1 MVGDVLVSCY
11 VGRGYSSL
19 NSGALIVI
27 EGIDGAGKTS
37 VSKEVVSKLND
48 LGIKAVY
55 TYEPYTPFI
64 VEIMS
69 KYWDEL
75 DPIMQTL
82 LMTADRYY
90 HIKNVILPYI
100 QQGFTVVSDRYYY
113 STLAYQGAQGVDI
126 NWILTLNNFIIK
138 PTIAIYLDVEPTVG
152 LSRKKYSTTKI
163 RQLESDLELI
173 RRARDIYLNLVTRG
187 ELLLVNA
194 MTDFKVVVNEVLEAI
209 LKRLSRP
216 TTS

>member
-1 MVGDVLVSCY
+1 MWVSYY
-11 VGRGYSSL
+11 VVRGYSSL
-19 NSGALIVI
+19 SDGVLIVI
-27 EGIDGAGKTS
+27 EGIDGARKTS
-37 VSKEVVSKLND
+37 VAKEVVSRLNG
-48 LGIKAVY
+48 LGVKTVY

-64 VEIMS
+64 VEVMS

-90 HIKNVILPYI
+90 HVRKVITPYI

-126 NWILTLNNFIIK
+126 NWILTLNNFVIK
-138 PTIAIYLDVEPTVG
+138 PTIAIYLDVEPIVG
-152 LSRKKYSTTKI
+152 LSRKKSSTTRIK
-163 RQLESDLELI
+163 QLESDLELI
-173 RRARDIYLNLVTRG
+173 SKARDIYLNLVTRG

-194 MTDFKVVVNEVLEAI
+194 MADLKVVVDEVFKVI
-209 LKRLSRP
+209 LKYLSKP
-216 TTS
+216 TTL